1 MRRRRIKHVISFEQR
16 LAYQAYLAK
25 ERAKNLPPGKDRDAL
40 MRKARQIDAASQLN
54 HWLTSTTPPK

>member
-1 MRRRRIKHVISFEQR
+1 VISFEQR
-16 LAYQAYLAK
+16 LAYQAYLAR